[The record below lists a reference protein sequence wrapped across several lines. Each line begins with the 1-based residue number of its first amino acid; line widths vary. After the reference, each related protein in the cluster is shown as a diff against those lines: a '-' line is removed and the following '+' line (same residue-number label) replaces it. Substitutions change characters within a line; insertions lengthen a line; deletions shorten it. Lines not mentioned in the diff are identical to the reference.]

1 LVHYVGNGSSNEFRG
16 NLFSAQHNSRKVARH
31 VLTRAGSTFIAESH
45 DFVWS
50 DDPDFH
56 PSDVLEDA
64 DGSLLVVDTGGW
76 YVEHCP
82 TGKINKSG
90 ARGGLWRVQHGAPGQ
105 QQPATK
111 NGRRRS
117 EGPRSVSQ
125 RSSPDPRGLQLDW
138 MRPRVNELAARL
150 DDWGPVV
157 REHA

>member
-64 DGSLLVVDTGGW
+64 DGSLLVIDTGGW
-76 YVEHCP
+76 YVQHCP
-82 TGKINKSG
+82 TGRIRDS
-90 ARGGLWRVQHGAPGQ
+90 RAPGGIYRVRYAKAKASNDPWGLKENWSQ
-105 QQPATK
+105 TSVQRLIELLADIRPA
-111 NGRRRS
+111 
-117 EGPRSVSQ
+117 
-125 RSSPDPRGLQLDW
+125 
-138 MRPRVNELAARL
+138 
-150 DDWGPVV
+150 V
-157 REHA
+157 RDRAQW